1 MARLDIAVSV
11 LGAGSMGGAI
21 ASGLVSAGMVDA
33 TRVSVCDLREE
44 VLVPF
49 GAQGMTCLTSADEL
63 VAQDGYYA
71 SLVKLQMG
79 EDAVIRSEVASLAKE
94 SYAEHAGAMAEGM
107 AKSYHTGKIEDQDG
121 KGEEQ

>member
-44 VLVPF
+44 ALLPF

-63 VAQDGYYA
+63 VAQDADVVVLAVKPQVLPVVVAPLSAQHAWWSPSLLA
-71 SLVKLQMG
+71 SRLPRL
-79 EDAVIRSEVASLAKE
+79 RSCFPVPTWCA
-94 SYAEHAGAMAEGM
+94 
-107 AKSYHTGKIEDQDG
+107 
-121 KGEEQ
+121 